1 MKAIIEE
8 NYENFKAI
16 DEEIYSKNNIW
27 KIYRYVNQYKKME
40 KENIYIKMNINMK
53 ENKKII

>member
-16 DEEIYSKNNIW
+16 DAEIYSKNNIW
-27 KIYRYVNQYKKME
+27 KIYRYVNQYKKDG
-40 KENIYIKMNINMK
+40 KGKYIYNNGHKYAG
-53 ENKKII
+53 E